1 MFLSQSTGD
10 HHQLVLAKGRPH
22 DAGFTT
28 VNQLSYKLDSLE
40 TLKAMYATIVHKPV
54 KDLVQISHGNAWSIY
69 FKDPEGNRVE
79 LFVDTP
85 WYTPQPCREPLDLTK
100 PVEQIVKETE
110 EYCRS
115 RPRFQNHGEW
125 QRELK
130 DKIAAS
136 RLAAPLTDSRDQ
148 ANWRLGFVGPQ
159 GSRPVTGAPLR
170 DGERVRFEPATGPGG
185 PRATGVQR
193 LSPFTKWPTSAAR

>member
-1 MFLSQSTGD
+1 MGKRPVLTFSHVGIWVTDLETMRRFYADVLGFVETDRGPIGDTELVFLSQSTGD

-28 VNQLSYKLDSLE
+28 VNQISYKLDSLE

-100 PVEQIVKETE
+100 PVEQIMKETE
-110 EYCRS
+110 AYCRS
-115 RPRFQNHGEW
+115 RPGFATHAAW
-125 QRELK
+125 QRELR

-136 RLAAPLTDSRDQ
+136 S
-148 ANWRLGFVGPQ
+148 
-159 GSRPVTGAPLR
+159 
-170 DGERVRFEPATGPGG
+170 
-185 PRATGVQR
+185 
-193 LSPFTKWPTSAAR
+193 